1 MMSKIEGIILICLT
15 FLIIGFSE
23 YAFADSA
30 ISERGQNRT
39 MTKKLT
45 IEETTNEVS
54 QTFFIDSNVSLTETE
69 KHELLERIHESRR
82 QLLPRATG
90 VALTYFI
97 IRSGNTT
104 NCELLTRFNATSSI
118 KTIWWEQVKV
128 QNLDLI
134 NKQTYATFR
143 SVLRSLDANRYGT
156 ERIGHLSIPLGETRG
171 YVTTTGT
178 MVESMKDGWGTL
190 MNFSGGAT
198 IN

>member
-23 YAFADSA
+23 YAFADIA
-30 ISERGQNRT
+30 ISERGKNRT

-54 QTFFIDSNVSLTETE
+54 QTFFIDSNVPLTETE

-104 NCELLTRFNATSSI
+104 NCELLTRFNATSPI
-118 KTIWWEQVKV
+118 KTLWWEQVKV

-134 NKQTYATFR
+134 NNKRTLLFVQYYE
-143 SVLRSLDANRYGT
+143 VWMQIVM
-156 ERIGHLSIPLGETRG
+156 ERKELAICPYH
-171 YVTTTGT
+171 
-178 MVESMKDGWGTL
+178 
-190 MNFSGGAT
+190 
-198 IN
+198 

>member
-1 MMSKIEGIILICLT
+1 MSKIKGIILICLT

-23 YAFADSA
+23 YAFADIA
-30 ISERGQNRT
+30 ISERGQNRM

-54 QTFFIDSNVSLTETE
+54 QTFFIDSNVPLTE
-69 KHELLERIHESRR
+69 KHELLERINERRR

-90 VALTYFI
+90 VVLTYFI
-97 IRSGNTT
+97 IRSGNTK
-104 NCELLTRFNATSSI
+104 NCELRTRFNATSSI
-118 KTIWWEQVKV
+118 KTLWWDQVKV
-128 QNLDLI
+128 QNMNLI
-134 NKQTYATFR
+134 NKQTYASFR
-143 SVLRSLDANRYGT
+143 SVLRSMDANRYGT

-178 MVESMKDGWGTL
+178 MVESMKDGWGIL